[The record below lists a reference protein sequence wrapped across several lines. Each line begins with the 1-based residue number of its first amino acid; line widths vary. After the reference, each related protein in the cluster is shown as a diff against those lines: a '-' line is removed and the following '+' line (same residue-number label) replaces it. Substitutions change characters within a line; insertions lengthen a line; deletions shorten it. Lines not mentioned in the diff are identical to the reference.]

1 MILNS
6 TLSIYS
12 YIQIIWIIV
21 SVIVQFGASPNFSC
35 YLQCLVPYV
44 EPIPSHNTYS
54 LLCHHRAQRALSH
67 TSLWVSPAAFQRPSS
82 LVMLMT
88 AGSAQ
93 VGLGKPADAL
103 SPVSMGTTWHLFR
116 VLTEKELLQPQ
127 MKNKGWGKTSPTQ
140 ILPSAFLE
148 PSVLWREYPWSFC
161 AQSYEMDSIYP
172 ARDACIPE
180 RIWCL
185 HGKFISNKCHTG
197 QSRVQ
202 SPTTP
207 VSGWPSTF
215 QADADPWT
223 STLGCP
229 LFSSLESII
238 IQGVLN
244 TRV

>member
-1 MILNS
+1 MHSAEFPWVPQN
-6 TLSIYS
+6 
-12 YIQIIWIIV
+12 V
-21 SVIVQFGASPNFSC
+21 
-35 YLQCLVPYV
+35 YLP
-44 EPIPSHNTYS
+44 HD
-54 LLCHHRAQRALSH
+54 
-67 TSLWVSPAAFQRPSS
+67 TSSESS
-82 LVMLMT
+82 LRRNCC
-88 AGSAQ
+88 
-93 VGLGKPADAL
+93 
-103 SPVSMGTTWHLFR
+103 SPKWRIRGGERL
-116 VLTEKELLQPQ
+116 P
-127 MKNKGWGKTSPTQ
+127 PTQ
-140 ILPSAFLE
+140 ILPSALLE

-161 AQSYEMDSIYP
+161 AQSYEMDSRYP

-180 RIWCL
+180 QIWCL
-185 HGKFISNKCHTG
+185 HGKFIGNKCHTG